1 MSVLCKR
8 CEVIR
13 LNDAEHNGFVQVA
26 QSGKTYLGFEFQEHK
41 GRLFLDY
48 ELKDSFPD
56 LPVLSRS
63 SLQGCTLCTL
73 LKDEITKFRT
83 ETWRSIQQ
91 QTDLFIHKLLY
102 SMSHT
107 MESDEVLHRCSLEAL
122 LVHFKL
128 SHPTNPNDQS
138 SHALRLDIQAEPTDP
153 CTPWLSIPRAPV
165 EKDILS
171 ERGIRRLN
179 QLKDIAFS
187 IPNLPPILEHPRLPT
202 RLIDVGLRGL
212 GKSEE
217 EPRLVVTSDY
227 PPLRSKIESHH
238 YIALSYCW
246 GPPEKALQ
254 QLKTEILT
262 LKNRLHQIPFTE
274 FPKAHQDAIKL
285 CRALSVR
292 YIWIDSL
299 CIIQDDTDDWEREAA
314 QMGNVYANAYLTV
327 CAAQGDSCLDGFLQ
341 RPRVNFNDY
350 FNPNPPP
357 PNPYRWTVG
366 SRKPYKEDVNQ
377 CSWNGRGWTFQEFL
391 LSPRILL
398 FGKSMVHYLLSSRH
412 GNTKESEEQML
423 SDWQGLVTDYSRRS
437 LTYSNDILPAVSAL
451 AKLWAGKV
459 EGEYLA
465 GVFSSN
471 LHRDLLWAHEGMR
484 TPAEFLNQRPEQ
496 YTAPSW
502 SWASQSDSISWVW
515 HAVTTFKPEF
525 HLMEGKVSPKGL
537 DPYGRVKSGHL
548 LLSTKIQKIPIT
560 RLQRGPEFLGYIFP
574 YKLVSEDGTPLA
586 YVRFDWRSPNS
597 EAPKDPDTGEECENG
612 PVDQLLMVLISSK
625 VTEEWYK
632 RAGSLTYQ
640 DLLWGLLV
648 LPTSTPGE
656 YRRAGVFFTEAS
668 GQCGRAF
675 WDQCSTQEVKLV

>member
-1 MSVLCKR
+1 MAAK
-8 CEVIR
+8 
-13 LNDAEHNGFVQVA
+13 
-26 QSGKTYLGFEFQEHK
+26 
-41 GRLFLDY
+41 
-48 ELKDSFPD
+48 
-56 LPVLSRS
+56 
-63 SLQGCTLCTL
+63 
-73 LKDEITKFRT
+73 
-83 ETWRSIQQ
+83 
-91 QTDLFIHKLLY
+91 
-102 SMSHT
+102 
-107 MESDEVLHRCSLEAL
+107 
-122 LVHFKL
+122 
-128 SHPTNPNDQS
+128 
-138 SHALRLDIQAEPTDP
+138 DP
-153 CTPWLSIPRAPV
+153 CTRWLSIPRAPV
-165 EKDILS
+165 VKDILS
-171 ERGIRRLN
+171 ERGMRRLN

-212 GKSEE
+212 GKSDE

-246 GPPEKALQ
+246 GPPEKASQ

-262 LKNRLHQIPFTE
+262 FKNRLHQIPFTE

-285 CRALSVR
+285 CRALGVR

-314 QMGNVYANAYLTV
+314 QMGSVYANAYLTV

-341 RPRVNFNDY
+341 RPSPSHVIDVPFTSSLDPAFSGTFSIFASSPTDDYVQTDIFKRVNFNDY

-398 FGKSMVHYLLSSRH
+398 FGKSMVHVCSGNVLIRSEDAMGNSSNEGPKYLLSSRH

-423 SDWQGLVTDYSRRS
+423 LDWQGLVTDYSRRS
-437 LTYSNDILPAVSAL
+437 LTHSNDILPAVSAL

-515 HAVTTFKPEF
+515 HAVTAFNPEF
-525 HLMEGKVSPKGL
+525 HLVEGKVSPKGL

-548 LLSTKIQKIPIT
+548 LLSTKIQKIPTT

-597 EAPKDPDTGEECENG
+597 EAPKDPGTGEECEDG
-612 PVDQLLMVLISSK
+612 PVDQLLMVLISRK

-632 RAGSLTYQ
+632 RGGSLTYQ
-640 DLLWGLLV
+640 DLLLGLLV

-675 WDQCSTQEVKLV
+675 WDQCGTQEVKLV